1 MSLSAEP
8 SKIDES
14 ANEEASAAH
23 LADQPPAIDP
33 RIEAEQVR
41 RLFDL
46 GKAGSI
52 IIFIALVAAWLPFLG
67 TSSLAELL
75 VPFGLLVASQSAFNW
90 LRAQYHSDENRRVSP
105 KQWGDRYTLICV
117 LSGGAWGIAG
127 VLWLP
132 DAPFVSQAI
141 FGVVVAGLCL
151 NTVMSRHV
159 YPSAMVAYTASAAL
173 PGMLAL
179 LASANWEGQLMAAL
193 SSLMWIVLY
202 SSTKTLHLTS
212 ISAIALQLQNDE
224 LVSGL
229 AEAKA
234 EAEKKAKDAESAYS
248 IARKAARSRQDF
260 LSMVTHEIR
269 SPLASLSGLAHML
282 EATEL
287 DEKQRSYARGIEE
300 SSRLLNRLVD
310 DLSDLTEMEALSIKL
325 RPTDMSPME
334 IAQAAIHVT
343 RHDASARNLSIEVD
357 ELPGTPKSIHNDPD
371 RVKQALVNLI
381 VRALRTTEVGGVIV
395 RLSPVDINEE
405 VGVRFSV
412 TDTGAGMPSEDAA
425 RLFSSLDNEGEHAPL
440 KRRDVNLTICD
451 RLVRL
456 MGGRAGADSMIGG
469 GFTAWFVL
477 APDIRRH
484 PKQRTGQAANQSKTS
499 TKNGQVLDFDRVY
512 ELEQDLGTAR
522 IADHLGKAIH
532 TIADLQKALSE
543 AVRRGDHRT
552 LRAMAESLVIEA
564 NAIGLTGLSGSASH
578 LLNDI
583 QEATREQV
591 LSDRVEQLEAKF
603 KSGANALTRAYPAL
617 AG

>member
-1 MSLSAEP
+1 LSSSAEP
-8 SKIDES
+8 SRTNKPAGGDS
-14 ANEEASAAH
+14 PAASTPVA
-23 LADQPPAIDP
+23 DP
-33 RIEAEQVR
+33 RIADEQVR

-46 GKAGSI
+46 GKSGSI
-52 IIFIALVAAWLPFLG
+52 IIFIALVVVWLPFYG
-67 TSSLAELL
+67 TSSIAEFMI
-75 VPFGLLVASQSAFNW
+75 PFGLLVASQSAFNL
-90 LRAQYHSDENRRVSP
+90 LRSQYHSDEEREVSSN
-105 KQWGDRYTLICV
+105 QWGDRYSLICL

-132 DAPFVSQAI
+132 DAPFASQAV

-151 NTVMSRHV
+151 NTVISRHV
-159 YPSAMVAYTASAAL
+159 YPSAMLAYTATAAL
-173 PGMLAL
+173 PGMIAL
-179 LASANWEGQLMAAL
+179 FIGAEWEGQLMATL
-193 SSLMWIVLY
+193 SSLMWVALY
-202 SSTKTLHLTS
+202 SATKKLHLTS
-212 ISAIALQLQNDE
+212 VSAIALQLQNDE
-224 LVSGL
+224 LVNGL

-234 EAEKKAKDAESAYS
+234 EAEKKAKDAETAYAV
-248 IARKAARSRQDF
+248 ARKAARSRQDF

-282 EATEL
+282 DATDL
-287 DEKQRSYARGIEE
+287 DEKQRGYARGVEE

-343 RHDASARNLSIEVD
+343 RHDASSRNLSIEVD
-357 ELPGTPKSIHNDPD
+357 ELPGTPKTIHNDPD

-395 RLSPVDINEE
+395 RLSPVDINDG

-456 MGGRAGADSMIGG
+456 MGGRAGADSMVGG

-477 APDIRRH
+477 APDINQR
-484 PKQRTGQAANQSKTS
+484 PKQHRGQQENRSKS
-499 TKNGQVLDFDRVY
+499 GSNNGKMLDFDRIY

-522 IADHLGKAIH
+522 IADHLGEAIH
-532 TIADLQKALSE
+532 AIADLQKALSE

-552 LRAMAESLVIEA
+552 LRSMAESLAIEA
-564 NAIGLTGLSGSASH
+564 NAIGLIGLSGSASH
-578 LLNDI
+578 LLDDL
-583 QEATREQV
+583 QETTREQV
-591 LSDRVEQLEAKF
+591 LSERVGQLESKF
-603 KSGANALTRAYPAL
+603 KSGTNALTRAYPAL

>member
-8 SKIDES
+8 SKISNS
-14 ANEEASAAH
+14 ADDGASAE
-23 LADQPPAIDP
+23 PAAVQSPAVDP

-46 GKAGSI
+46 GKSGSI
-52 IIFIALVAAWLPFLG
+52 LIFIALMAVWLPFFG
-67 TSSLAELL
+67 TSSVAEFMI
-75 VPFGLLVASQSAFNW
+75 PFGLLVASQSAFNL
-90 LRAQYHSDENRRVSP
+90 LRSRYHSDETHEISP
-105 KQWGDRYTLICV
+105 KTWGDRYTRICL
-117 LSGGAWGIAG
+117 LSGGAWGVAG

-132 DAPFVSQAI
+132 DAPFASQAI

-151 NTVMSRHV
+151 NTVISRHV
-159 YPSAMVAYTASAAL
+159 YPSAMLGYTTAAAL
-173 PGMLAL
+173 PGMVTL
-179 LASANWEGQLMAAL
+179 LIGAGWEGQFMAAL
-193 SSLMWIVLY
+193 SSLMWIALY
-202 SSTKTLHLTS
+202 SATKTLHLTS
-212 ISAIALQLQNDE
+212 VSAIALQLKNEE

-229 AEAKA
+229 ADAKA
-234 EAEKKAKDAESAYS
+234 EAEKKAKDAETAYAV
-248 IARKAARSRQDF
+248 ARKAARSRQDF

-287 DEKQRSYARGIEE
+287 DEKQRSYSRGVEE

-325 RPTDMSPME
+325 RPTDLSPME

-343 RHDASARNLSIEVD
+343 RHDASSRKLSIEVD
-357 ELPGTPKSIHNDPD
+357 ELPGTPKTIHNDPD

-381 VRALRTTEVGGVIV
+381 VRALRTTEVGGVMV
-395 RLSPVDINEE
+395 RLSPVDIDEE

-412 TDTGAGMPSEDAA
+412 TDTGAGMPSEEAA

-477 APDIRRH
+477 GPDISQR
-484 PKQRTGQAANQSKTS
+484 PKQRPGQTVNQDQTAPN
-499 TKNGQVLDFDRVY
+499 TGQVLDFDRIY

-522 IADHLGKAIH
+522 IADHLGEAIH
-532 TIADLQKALSE
+532 AIADLQKALSD
-543 AVRRGDHRT
+543 AVRRSDHRT
-552 LRAMAESLVIEA
+552 LRAIAESLAIEA
-564 NAIGLTGLSGSASH
+564 NAIGLTGLSGGASH
-578 LLNDI
+578 LLDDLPD
-583 QEATREQV
+583 ATRDQV
-591 LSDRVEQLEAKF
+591 LSDRVGQLEAKF

>member
-1 MSLSAEP
+1 MSSSAEP
-8 SKIDES
+8 SRT
-14 ANEEASAAH
+14 NEPAGDDSPAAST
-23 LADQPPAIDP
+23 PVSDP
-33 RIEAEQVR
+33 RIADEQVR

-46 GKAGSI
+46 GKSGSI
-52 IIFIALVAAWLPFLG
+52 IIFIALVVVWLPFYG
-67 TSSLAELL
+67 TSSIAELMI
-75 VPFGLLVASQSAFNW
+75 PFGLLVASQSAFNL
-90 LRAQYHSDENRRVSP
+90 LRSQYHSNEKREVSS
-105 KQWGDRYTLICV
+105 KQWGDRYSLICL

-132 DAPFVSQAI
+132 GAPFTSQAV

-151 NTVMSRHV
+151 NTVISRHV
-159 YPSAMVAYTASAAL
+159 YPSAMLAYTATAAL
-173 PGMLAL
+173 PGMIAL
-179 LASANWEGQLMAAL
+179 LVGAGWEGQLMATL
-193 SSLMWIVLY
+193 SSLMWIALY
-202 SSTKTLHLTS
+202 SATKKLHLTS

-224 LVSGL
+224 LVNGL

-234 EAEKKAKDAESAYS
+234 EAEKKAKDAEAAYAV
-248 IARKAARSRQDF
+248 ARKAARSRQDF

-282 EATEL
+282 DATDL
-287 DEKQRSYARGIEE
+287 DEKQRGYARGVEE

-343 RHDASARNLSIEVD
+343 RHDASSRKLSIEVD
-357 ELPGTPKSIHNDPD
+357 ELPGTPKAIHNDPD

-395 RLSPVDINEE
+395 RLSPVDINDG

-456 MGGRAGADSMIGG
+456 MGGRAGADSMVGG

-477 APDIRRH
+477 APDINQR
-484 PKQRTGQAANQSKTS
+484 PKQNHGQKENQSKPAS
-499 TKNGQVLDFDRVY
+499 NNGQMLDFDRIY

-522 IADHLGKAIH
+522 IADHLGEAIH
-532 TIADLQKALSE
+532 AIADLQKALSE

-552 LRAMAESLVIEA
+552 LRSMAESLAIEA
-564 NAIGLTGLSGSASH
+564 NAIGLIGLSGSASH
-578 LLNDI
+578 LLDDL
-583 QEATREQV
+583 QETTREQV
-591 LSDRVEQLEAKF
+591 LSERVRQLERKF

>member
-1 MSLSAEP
+1 MSSSAEP
-8 SKIDES
+8 SRNNKS
-14 ANEEASAAH
+14 AGDDSPAA
-23 LADQPPAIDP
+23 PTPVVDP
-33 RIEAEQVR
+33 RITDEQVR

-46 GKAGSI
+46 GKSGSI
-52 IIFIALVAAWLPFLG
+52 IIFIALVAVWLPFFG
-67 TSSLAELL
+67 TSSIAELMI
-75 VPFGLLVASQSAFNW
+75 PFGLLVASQSAFNL
-90 LRAQYHSDENRRVSP
+90 LRSQYHSDETREVSA
-105 KQWGDRYTLICV
+105 KQWGDRYSLICL

-132 DAPFVSQAI
+132 DAPFASQAV

-151 NTVMSRHV
+151 NTVISRHV
-159 YPSAMVAYTASAAL
+159 YPSAMLAYTATAAL
-173 PGMLAL
+173 PGMIAL
-179 LASANWEGQLMAAL
+179 LIGAAWEGQLMAAL
-193 SSLMWIVLY
+193 SSLMWIALY
-202 SSTKTLHLTS
+202 SATKKLHLTS

-224 LVSGL
+224 LVNGL

-234 EAEKKAKDAESAYS
+234 EAEKKAKDAEAAYAV
-248 IARKAARSRQDF
+248 ARKAARSRQDF

-282 EATEL
+282 DATDL
-287 DEKQRSYARGIEE
+287 DEKQRGYARGVEE

-343 RHDASARNLSIEVD
+343 RHDASSRKLSIEVD
-357 ELPGTPKSIHNDPD
+357 GLPGTPKAIHNDPD

-395 RLSPVDINEE
+395 RLSPVDINDG

-456 MGGRAGADSMIGG
+456 MGGRAGADSMVGG

-477 APDIRRH
+477 APDINQR
-484 PKQRTGQAANQSKTS
+484 PKQHRGQKENQSKPAS
-499 TKNGQVLDFDRVY
+499 NNGQMLDFDRIY

-522 IADHLGKAIH
+522 IADHLGEAIH
-532 TIADLQKALSE
+532 AIADLQKALSE

-552 LRAMAESLVIEA
+552 LRSMAESLAIEA
-564 NAIGLTGLSGSASH
+564 NAIGLIGLSGSASH
-578 LLNDI
+578 LLDDL
-583 QEATREQV
+583 QETTREQV
-591 LSDRVEQLEAKF
+591 LTERVGQLERNF

>member
-8 SKIDES
+8 SKINKTPDYGAS
-14 ANEEASAAH
+14 GVSAA
-23 LADQPPAIDP
+23 AQPPAVDP

-52 IIFIALVAAWLPFLG
+52 IVFIALVMVWLPFMG
-67 TSSLAELL
+67 TSSISEFMI
-75 VPFGLLVASQSAFNW
+75 PFGMLVTSQSAFNW
-90 LRAQYHSDENRRVSP
+90 LRKQYHSDEAGEVSS
-105 KQWGDRYTLICV
+105 KQWGERYTLICL
-117 LSGGAWGIAG
+117 LSGGAWGVAG

-132 DAPFVSQAI
+132 DALFTSQAI
-141 FGVVVAGLCL
+141 FGVAVAGLSL

-159 YPSAMVAYTASAAL
+159 YPRAMIAYTAAAAL
-173 PGMLAL
+173 PGMIAL
-179 LASANWEGQLMAAL
+179 LASAHWEGQLMVAL

-202 SSTKTLHLTS
+202 SATKKLHLTS
-212 ISAIALQLQNDE
+212 IAAISLQLQNDE
-224 LVSGL
+224 LVGGL
-229 AEAKA
+229 AAAKA
-234 EAEKKAKDAESAYS
+234 KAEKKAKDAESAYAV
-248 IARKAARSRQDF
+248 ARKAARSRQDF

-287 DEKQRSYARGIEE
+287 DEKQRSYARGVEE

-325 RPTDMSPME
+325 RPTDMSPTE

-343 RHDASARNLSIEVD
+343 RHDASSRKLSIEVD

-395 RLSPVDINEE
+395 RLSPVDIDDEI
-405 VGVRFSV
+405 GVRFSV

-425 RLFSSLDNEGEHAPL
+425 RLFSALDNEGEHAPL

-456 MGGRAGADSMIGG
+456 MGGRAGADSIIGG

-477 APDIRRH
+477 APDINQD
-484 PKQRTGQAANQSKTS
+484 PKQRRGQTANPSKIS
-499 TKNGQVLDFDRVY
+499 ANSGQILDFERVY

-522 IADHLGKAIH
+522 IADHLGEAIH
-532 TIADLQKALSE
+532 AIGDLQKALSE

-552 LRAMAESLVIEA
+552 LRAMAESLAIEA
-564 NAIGLTGLSGSASH
+564 NAIGLTGLSGGASH
-578 LLNDI
+578 LLDDLPV
-583 QEATREQV
+583 ETRDQV
-591 LSDRVEQLEAKF
+591 LSDRVGQLEVKF
-603 KSGANALTRAYPAL
+603 KSGTNALTRAYPAL

>member
-8 SKIDES
+8 SKIRRPADDD
-14 ANEEASAAH
+14 ASSVYDNAGM
-23 LADQPPAIDP
+23 PRVDP

-46 GKAGSI
+46 GKSGSI
-52 IIFIALVAAWLPFLG
+52 IIFIALVTVWLPFIG
-67 TSSLAELL
+67 SSSIAELMI
-75 VPFGLLVASQSAFNW
+75 PFGLLLASQSAFNL
-90 LRAQYHSDENRRVSP
+90 LRSQYHSDEQHEVPP
-105 KQWGDRYTLICV
+105 KQWGDRYTLICL
-117 LSGGAWGIAG
+117 LSGGAWGVAG
-127 VLWLP
+127 VMWLP
-132 DAPFVSQAI
+132 DAPFASQAI
-141 FGVVVAGLCL
+141 FGFVVAGLCL
-151 NTVMSRHV
+151 NTVISRHV
-159 YPSAMVAYTASAAL
+159 YPSAMLAYTAAAAL
-173 PGMLAL
+173 PGMVAL
-179 LASANWEGQLMAAL
+179 LLSASWEGQLMAVL
-193 SSLMWIVLY
+193 SSLMWIALY
-202 SSTKTLHLTS
+202 SATKSLHQTS

-224 LVSGL
+224 LVNGL

-234 EAEKKAKDAESAYS
+234 EAEKKAKDAEAAYAV
-248 IARKAARSRQDF
+248 ARKAARSRQDF

-282 EATEL
+282 EGTDL
-287 DEKQRSYARGIEE
+287 DSKQRSYARGVEE

-343 RHDASARNLSIEVD
+343 RHDASSSKLSIEID
-357 ELPGTPKSIHNDPD
+357 EVPGTPKTIHNDPD

-381 VRALRTTEVGGVIV
+381 IRAIRTTEVGGVIV
-395 RLSPVDINEE
+395 RLSPVDVHQD

-425 RLFSSLDNEGEHAPL
+425 RVFSPLDSDDNQGPL

-456 MGGRAGADSMIGG
+456 MGGRAGADSMLGG

-477 APDIRRH
+477 SRDINVR
-484 PKQRTGQAANQSKTS
+484 PGQIS
-499 TKNGQVLDFDRVY
+499 TPTRSAVSNGQVLDFDRIY

-522 IADHLGKAIH
+522 IADHLSDAIH
-532 TIADLQKALSE
+532 AIADMQKALSE
-543 AVRRGDHRT
+543 AVKRGDHRA
-552 LRAMAESLVIEA
+552 LRPMAESLALEA
-564 NAIGLTGLSGSASH
+564 NAIGLTGLSGSAA
-578 LLNDI
+578 LLLEDI
-583 QEATREQV
+583 QESNREQV
-591 LSDRVEQLEAKF
+591 LADRVSQLEAKF

>member
-1 MSLSAEP
+1 MSSSAEP
-8 SKIDES
+8 SRTKKPAGDVS
-14 ANEEASAAH
+14 P
-23 LADQPPAIDP
+23 ADLTPVADP
-33 RIEAEQVR
+33 RIVDEQVR
-41 RLFDL
+41 RLVDL
-46 GKAGSI
+46 GKSGSI
-52 IIFIALVAAWLPFLG
+52 IVFIALVTVWLPFYG
-67 TSSLAELL
+67 TSSVAELMIS
-75 VPFGLLVASQSAFNW
+75 FGLLVTSQSAFNL
-90 LRAQYHSDENRRVSP
+90 LRTQYHCDEKREVSS
-105 KQWGDRYTLICV
+105 KQWGDRYALICL
-117 LSGGAWGIAG
+117 LSGGAWGFAG

-132 DAPFVSQAI
+132 DAPFASQAI

-159 YPSAMVAYTASAAL
+159 YPSAMVAYTAAAAL
-173 PGMLAL
+173 PGMVAL
-179 LASANWEGQLMAAL
+179 LVSAHWEGQLMAAL

-202 SSTKTLHLTS
+202 SATKKLHLTS
-212 ISAIALQLQNDE
+212 ISAISLQLQNDE
-224 LVSGL
+224 LVNGL

-234 EAEKKAKDAESAYS
+234 EAEKKAKDAEAAYAV
-248 IARKAARSRQDF
+248 ARKAARSRQDF

-282 EATEL
+282 DATDL
-287 DEKQRSYARGIEE
+287 DEKQRGYTRGVEE

-343 RHDASARNLSIEVD
+343 RHDASSRKLSIEVD
-357 ELPGTPKSIHNDPD
+357 ELPGTPKAIHNDPD

-381 VRALRTTEVGGVIV
+381 VRALRTTEVGGVVV
-395 RLSPVDINEE
+395 RLSPVDINDG

-425 RLFSSLDNEGEHAPL
+425 RLFSSLDNEGEHVPL

-456 MGGRAGADSMIGG
+456 MGGRAGADSMVGG

-477 APDIRRH
+477 APDINQRSKQH
-484 PKQRTGQAANQSKTS
+484 PGQKENQSHPAS
-499 TKNGQVLDFDRVY
+499 NNGQMLDFDRIY

-522 IADHLGKAIH
+522 IADHLGEAIH
-532 TIADLQKALSE
+532 AIADLQKALSE

-552 LRAMAESLVIEA
+552 LRSMAESLAIEA
-564 NAIGLTGLSGSASH
+564 NAIGLIGLSGSASH
-578 LLNDI
+578 LLDDLH
-583 QEATREQV
+583 EASREQV
-591 LSDRVEQLEAKF
+591 LSERIGQLESKF
-603 KSGANALTRAYPAL
+603 KSGASALTRAYPAL

>member
-8 SKIDES
+8 SKISNPADDGTS
-14 ANEEASAAH
+14 AERLDAPSPV
-23 LADQPPAIDP
+23 LDP

-41 RLFDL
+41 QLFDL
-46 GKAGSI
+46 GKSGSI
-52 IIFIALVAAWLPFLG
+52 IIFVALAVVWLPFMS
-67 TSSLAELL
+67 TSSIPELL
-75 VPFGLLVASQSAFNW
+75 IPFGLLVASQSAFNL
-90 LRAQYHSDENRRVSP
+90 LRLRYHSDENQEVPAKS
-105 KQWGDRYTLICV
+105 WGDRYALICL
-117 LSGGAWGIAG
+117 LSGGAWGSAG

-132 DAPFVSQAI
+132 DAPFASQAV

-151 NTVMSRHV
+151 NTVISRHV
-159 YPSAMVAYTASAAL
+159 YPRAMLGYTATAAL
-173 PGMLAL
+173 PGMVAL
-179 LASANWEGQLMAAL
+179 LIGAGWEGQLMAVL
-193 SSLMWIVLY
+193 SSLMWIALY
-202 SSTKTLHLTS
+202 SATKTLHLTS

-234 EAEKKAKDAESAYS
+234 DAEKKAKDAETAFAV
-248 IARKAARSRQDF
+248 ARKAARSRQDF

-287 DEKQRSYARGIEE
+287 DEKQRSYARGVEE

-325 RPTDMSPME
+325 RPTDLSPVE

-343 RHDASARNLSIEVD
+343 RHDASSRKLSIEVD
-357 ELPGTPKSIHNDPD
+357 ELPGTPKTIHNDPD

-395 RLSPVDINEE
+395 RLSPVDIDEE
-405 VGVRFSV
+405 VGIRFSV

-425 RLFSSLDNEGEHAPL
+425 RLFSSLDNEGDHAPL
-440 KRRDVNLTICD
+440 NRRDVNLTICD

-477 APDIRRH
+477 APDINRH
-484 PKQRTGQAANQSKTS
+484 PKHRRRHTEKQRQTAANT
-499 TKNGQVLDFDRVY
+499 GQVLDFDRIY

-522 IADHLGKAIH
+522 IADHLGDAIH
-532 TIADLQKALSE
+532 TIADLQKAISE

-552 LRAMAESLVIEA
+552 LRAMAESLAIEA
-564 NAIGLTGLSGSASH
+564 NAIGLTGLSGGASH
-578 LLNDI
+578 LLDDLPD
-583 QEATREQV
+583 ATRDQV
-591 LSDRVEQLEAKF
+591 LSERVGQLDAKF
-603 KSGANALTRAYPAL
+603 KSGANALARAYPAL

>member
-1 MSLSAEP
+1 VRLSAEP
-8 SKIDES
+8 SKI
-14 ANEEASAAH
+14 NEAADDGASVVNDAA
-23 LADQPPAIDP
+23 QPPAADP

-46 GKAGSI
+46 GKSGSI
-52 IIFIALVAAWLPFLG
+52 IIFIALVAVWLPFAG
-67 TSSLAELL
+67 TSSIAELMI
-75 VPFGLLVASQSAFNW
+75 PFGLLVASQSAFNL
-90 LRAQYHSDENRRVSP
+90 LRSQYHSDEKHEVSP
-105 KQWGDRYTLICV
+105 KQWGDRYTLICL

-132 DAPFVSQAI
+132 DAPFASQAI

-151 NTVMSRHV
+151 NTVISRHV
-159 YPSAMVAYTASAAL
+159 YPNAMLGYTATAAL
-173 PGMLAL
+173 PGMVTL
-179 LASANWEGQLMAAL
+179 LIGAGWEGQLMATL
-193 SSLMWIVLY
+193 SSLMWIALY
-202 SSTKTLHLTS
+202 SATKSLHSTS
-212 ISAIALQLQNDE
+212 VSAIALQLQNDE

-234 EAEKKAKDAESAYS
+234 EAEKKAKDAETAYAV
-248 IARKAARSRQDF
+248 ARKAARSRQDF

-282 EATEL
+282 EATDL
-287 DEKQRSYARGIEE
+287 DEKQRSYARGVEE

-343 RHDASARNLSIEVD
+343 RHDASARKLSIEVD

-381 VRALRTTEVGGVIV
+381 VRALRTTDVGGVIV
-395 RLSPVDINEE
+395 RLSPVDIDDE

-456 MGGRAGADSMIGG
+456 MGGRAGADSMLGG

-477 APDIRRH
+477 APDINQRPTQRR
-484 PKQRTGQAANQSKTS
+484 GQSATQGQKTTNS
-499 TKNGQVLDFDRVY
+499 GQVLDFDRIY
-512 ELEQDLGTAR
+512 ELEQDLGSAR
-522 IADHLGKAIH
+522 IADHLGDAIH

-552 LRAMAESLVIEA
+552 LRAMAESLAIEA

-578 LLNDI
+578 LLDDL

-591 LSDRVEQLEAKF
+591 LSDRVGQLEMKF